1 MTALLLLLL
10 LTVASSH
17 WLFEPLLRGAEGL
30 LRLALLPWLLLA
42 AALWLLAGR
51 D

>member
-1 MTALLLLLL
+1 MAPLLLLLL

-17 WLFEPLLRGAEGL
+17 WLFEPVLRGAEGL
-30 LRLALLPWLLLA
+30 LQLTLLPWLLLGGL
-42 AALWLLAGR
+42 LWLLAGR